1 MPNPID
7 VFRSVLAT
15 SSVVPHHF
23 IANQSIETINSPIHC
38 YIERNWCQ
46 SMSNTERLKFRIR
59 RGDFEIE
66 LDGNFDYVKER
77 FENLVKDVTLTTCAP
92 PQAAPTPMV
101 AAMAQSAEFPLSLK
115 GIVERGS
122 DGNPR
127 LTVPVDMIT
136 AKEALAL
143 LLYALHPNQL
153 ADETLSTLLSS
164 SWKTMKSEAVRA
176 RASELRRDGRLVAD
190 KGKYNLSGAGIQ
202 WVQNEVLP
210 KLRKT

>member
-1 MPNPID
+1 MRTPTG
-7 VFRSVLAT
+7 F
-15 SSVVPHHF
+15 
-23 IANQSIETINSPIHC
+23 
-38 YIERNWCQ
+38 
-46 SMSNTERLKFRIR
+46 
-59 RGDFEIE
+59 
-66 LDGNFDYVKER
+66 
-77 FENLVKDVTLTTCAP
+77 
-92 PQAAPTPMV
+92 PTPMV
-101 AAMAQSAEFPLSLK
+101 APMAQSAEFPLSLE

>member
-1 MPNPID
+1 M
-7 VFRSVLAT
+7 LTT
-15 SSVVPHHF
+15 SSVVLK
-23 IANQSIETINSPIHC
+23 INWSIETINSLIHG
-38 YIERNWCQ
+38 YIERSWCQ
-46 SMSNTERLKFRIR
+46 CLSNSERLRFRVR

-77 FENLVKDVTLTTCAP
+77 FEKLVKDVTLITSVP
-92 PQAAPTPMV
+92 PQAVPTPTV
-101 AAMAQSAEFPLSLK
+101 SAMAQNVEFPLSLE
-115 GIVERGS
+115 GIAERGS

-153 ADETLSTLLSS
+153 TDETLSTLLSS

-176 RASELRRDGRLVAD
+176 RASELRRDGRLVAE
-190 KGKYNLSGAGIQ
+190 KGKYSLSGAGIQ
-202 WVQNEVLP
+202 WIQNEVLP
-210 KLRKT
+210 KLRNK